1 MDLII
6 KKIILW
12 PKDRSL
18 ERQELDFYPDKI
30 NIITGLSETGKSSIT
45 YIIDYC
51 LGSGKCAIPSGII
64 RSKTDWFG
72 LLLEL
77 KDEFLLVAGREPG
90 ERNSSTDCYLERM
103 KDIKIPETI
112 EKTDTVDSLKEHF
125 NQLAWLPSVK
135 IAEDKESGYKIERPS
150 FRDLASFNFLPQ
162 HIVANPYTLFYKAD
176 SSDHREKLINIFP
189 LVLGAKD
196 AKVLLAEE
204 IGTISNGDYGLL
216 NWKNKNVKRLMLIKI
231 TGFRTS
237 RPRKRHWFNASDIL

>member
-77 KDEFLLVAGREPG
+77 KDEFLLVARREPG

-103 KDIKIPETI
+103 KDIKIPEMI
-112 EKTDTVDSLKEHF
+112 
-125 NQLAWLPSVK
+125 
-135 IAEDKESGYKIERPS
+135 
-150 FRDLASFNFLPQ
+150 
-162 HIVANPYTLFYKAD
+162 
-176 SSDHREKLINIFP
+176 
-189 LVLGAKD
+189 
-196 AKVLLAEE
+196 
-204 IGTISNGDYGLL
+204 
-216 NWKNKNVKRLMLIKI
+216 
-231 TGFRTS
+231 
-237 RPRKRHWFNASDIL
+237 RKQIPWIR